1 MGIDEIEIIRTLQ
14 NRINS
19 PSFKK
24 GITGNYIL
32 CSIFFGILHFKI
44 LASLVRIDL
53 FVDENI
59 VHQYITIVQNN

>member
-24 GITGNYIL
+24 GITGNY
-32 CSIFFGILHFKI
+32 IFFGILHFKI